1 MCDRHLRCSV
11 LGLSFCLQAT
21 FLTLPNVATAAERD
35 AFLAI
40 ASSATSRETLQAK
53 ISLPF
58 YFRPPEVPP
67 QFTASDA
74 QWNAQSR
81 HIQFWIRNTG
91 TLAANPRTRW
101 TLTKDGIAI
110 SSGNIDATPVIQ
122 GTRRR
127 FDLFDLTDMSDRAML
142 PPGEYELV
150 GELSWRFEA
159 QDYSQP
165 FALPFMI
172 QSPSSGQLSSVAP

>member
-1 MCDRHLRCSV
+1 MN
-11 LGLSFCLQAT
+11 AI
-21 FLTLPNVATAAERD
+21 FLTLPSGTTAA
-35 AFLAI
+35 AQNKVFAI
-40 ASSATSRETLQAK
+40 ASHATNQETLQARV
-53 ISLPF
+53 SLPF

-67 QFTASDA
+67 QFTANDA

-91 TLAANPRTRW
+91 TLAANPRTHW

-110 SSGNIDATPVIQ
+110 SSGNIEATSVIE

-127 FDLFDLTDMSDRAML
+127 FELSELTDMGSSAML
-142 PPGEYELV
+142 QPGEYELI

-159 QDYSQP
+159 EDYSQP
-165 FALPFMI
+165 FDLPFTI
-172 QSPSSGQLSSVAP
+172 QSPSKAQSSSMAP